1 MGEKGWKEESWGE
14 RDHFGSLVV
23 SLYELQNKI
32 AKWGERRLRV
42 EKLVVVVVGVVG
54 GGEKLVWEAAGEEPG
69 EQGRRKQMN

>member
-32 AKWGERRLRV
+32 AKWGGKKASCWKAGRGGGGGGR
-42 EKLVVVVVGVVG
+42 

-69 EQGRRKQMN
+69 ETR